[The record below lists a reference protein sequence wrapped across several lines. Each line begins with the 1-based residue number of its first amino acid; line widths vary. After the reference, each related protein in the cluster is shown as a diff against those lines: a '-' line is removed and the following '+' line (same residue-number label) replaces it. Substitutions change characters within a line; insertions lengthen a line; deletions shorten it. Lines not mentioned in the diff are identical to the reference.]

1 MRVKMYLYYDLI
13 ENKKIVTVTSKTK
26 LDYLGDNYVIKK
38 KEEVPEG
45 GILYLDDEGNIK
57 VEVIKEIKLDDV
69 AKEIEKVEK
78 KISDTTSYF
87 AEAQIE
93 GMEKQTQSEQMLSMG
108 IAEIYDEITKIKEA
122 LKLE

>member
-1 MRVKMYLYYDLI
+1 MFLYYDVI
-13 ENKKIVTVTSKTK
+13 DNKKVISVISKTK
-26 LDYLGDNYVIKK
+26 LDYLGDNYIEKD
-38 KEEVPEG
+38 EIPEG

-69 AKEIEKVEK
+69 AKEIKKVEK

-122 LKLE
+122 LKIE

>member
-1 MRVKMYLYYDLI
+1 MFLYYDVI
-13 ENKKIVTVTSKTK
+13 DNKKVISVISKTK
-26 LDYLGDNYVIKK
+26 LDYLGDNYIEKD
-38 KEEVPEG
+38 EIPEG
-45 GILYLDDEGNIK
+45 GILYLDDDGNIK

-122 LKLE
+122 LKIE

>member
-1 MRVKMYLYYDLI
+1 MFLYYDVI
-13 ENKKIVTVTSKTK
+13 DNKKVISVISKTK
-26 LDYLGDNYVIKK
+26 LDYLGDNYIEKD
-38 KEEVPEG
+38 EVPEG

-122 LKLE
+122 LKIE

>member
-1 MRVKMYLYYDLI
+1 MFLYYDVI
-13 ENKKIVTVTSKTK
+13 DNKKVISVISKTK
-26 LDYLGDNYVIKK
+26 LDYLGDNYIEKD
-38 KEEVPEG
+38 EVPEG
-45 GILYLDDEGNIK
+45 GILYLDDDGNIK

-69 AKEIEKVEK
+69 AKEIDKVEK

-122 LKLE
+122 LKIE

>member
-1 MRVKMYLYYDLI
+1 MFLYYDVI
-13 ENKKIVTVTSKTK
+13 DNKKVISVISKDK
-26 LDYLGDNYVIKK
+26 LEYLGDNYIEKD
-38 KEEVPEG
+38 EVPDG
-45 GILYLDDEGNIK
+45 GILYLDDDGNIK

-122 LKLE
+122 LKIE

>member
-1 MRVKMYLYYDLI
+1 MYLYYDLI

>member
-1 MRVKMYLYYDLI
+1 MYLYYDLI

-38 KEEVPEG
+38 KEEIPEG
-45 GILYLDDEGNIK
+45 GILYLDDKGNIK

-69 AKEIEKVEK
+69 AKEINKVEK
-78 KISDTTSYF
+78 KINDTTSYF